1 LARKDSFNR
10 RIERQ
15 NLAIDAGFTNAAG
28 DELSILGAEIKD
40 YDNFVLR
47 GWYQKEDL
55 SGAWRVKPL
64 ESETIN
70 FGLYFRIRIT
80 QEATRDDIEDQQAI
94 SGGNVCP
101 HSERNRNLLFAKT
114 EIG

>member
-47 GWYQKEDL
+47 GWYQKENLKWRLARQTVRVGNNKLWIIL
-55 SGAWRVKPL
+55 SDSNNSRSDAR
-64 ESETIN
+64 
-70 FGLYFRIRIT
+70 
-80 QEATRDDIEDQQAI
+80 
-94 SGGNVCP
+94 
-101 HSERNRNLLFAKT
+101 
-114 EIG
+114 